1 MSQYPGPG
9 FTTSHLT
16 PRVTQAGE
24 EVRNEAQR
32 QQLTCLRSHGLLV
45 AEPSIVGE
53 RQDVVEKTEGK
64 EGESGEGQKVSVFE
78 LNSRGR
84 KETPEEALSLL
95 WQGHEQWC
103 GSMTPRW
110 QPLQGG

>member
-1 MSQYPGPG
+1 MERKEAREGWK
-9 FTTSHLT
+9 
-16 PRVTQAGE
+16 RKRKE
-24 EVRNEAQR
+24 EGVR
-32 QQLTCLRSHGLLV
+32 
-45 AEPSIVGE
+45 
-53 RQDVVEKTEGK
+53 
-64 EGESGEGQKVSVFE
+64 EGQKVSVFE

-84 KETPEEALSLL
+84 KETPEVALSLL

>member
-1 MSQYPGPG
+1 M
-9 FTTSHLT
+9 
-16 PRVTQAGE
+16 
-24 EVRNEAQR
+24 
-32 QQLTCLRSHGLLV
+32 
-45 AEPSIVGE
+45 
-53 RQDVVEKTEGK
+53 
-64 EGESGEGQKVSVFE
+64 FE

-84 KETPEEALSLL
+84 KETPDEEALSLP